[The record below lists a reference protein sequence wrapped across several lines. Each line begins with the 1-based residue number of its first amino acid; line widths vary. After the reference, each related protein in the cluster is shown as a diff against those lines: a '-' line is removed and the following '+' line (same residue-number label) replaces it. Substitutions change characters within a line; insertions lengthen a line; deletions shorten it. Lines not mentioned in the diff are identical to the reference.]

1 VRIYPSTVRITH
13 MPTGEQAA
21 VEQRGPYRAQWR
33 ARDAALAVLRAR
45 LWALAHG
52 GRSER
57 EVCAVELPEGQ
68 EYPPELTAHR
78 APVGTLGRGGS

>member
-1 VRIYPSTVRITH
+1 
-13 MPTGEQAA
+13 
-21 VEQRGPYRAQWR
+21 
-33 ARDAALAVLRAR
+33 VLRAR